1 MNGAELTFTRT
12 EQLNDHYPVYQALDQ
27 SSIRIF
33 KISLDFVNKC
43 SVLLEDIRNRKHFD
57 PWKTS
62 LFGENVFMW
71 WMWHNNVGHW
81 VVNEYE
87 NFFLK

>member
-1 MNGAELTFTRT
+1 MTII
-12 EQLNDHYPVYQALDQ
+12 Q
-27 SSIRIF
+27 SIRPWITIRIL
-33 KISLDFVNKC
+33 KITMHFVKTS
-43 SVLLEDIRNRKHFD
+43 SVLLEDVRNRKHFD

-87 NFFLK
+87 NFFLKFERLIYIF